1 MAPSKF
7 KGALFDLDG
16 TLADN
21 YSAIHLCT
29 CEVFKRHGIPAPTR
43 QRIVSTVGGSILIT
57 MKRLLAGTQFADKYE
72 QVASEYLDIYDKFVF
87 CDLRAMP
94 YSKEILKALKAAGIR
109 LGCFTNKQEE
119 AAEKVLERLGLREH
133 LDCVVATT
141 LHSPRKPDPRYT
153 QMALRA
159 LGVEASDAVCIGDSP
174 FDYKAADSCCVACAL
189 VSTGGDSRESLVENC
204 PRAIGVYDDLRALAK
219 GVFSVEI

>member
-1 MAPSKF
+1 MIETARRSLKP
-7 KGALFDLDG
+7 DG
-16 TLADN
+16 VF
-21 YSAIHLCT
+21 AI
-29 CEVFKRHGIPAPTR
+29 
-43 QRIVSTVGGSILIT
+43 
-57 MKRLLAGTQFADKYE
+57 LLPEPEGYA
-72 QVASEYLDIYDKFVF
+72 
-87 CDLRAMP
+87 
-94 YSKEILKALKAAGIR
+94 
-109 LGCFTNKQEE
+109 QEAVE
-119 AAEKVLERLGLREH
+119 EN